1 MSQLDA
7 ATVQHIAKLSRI
19 ELDEIHTPTIQ
30 KELSSILDMVEQMQ
44 AVDTDGIQ
52 PMSHPMDATQ
62 RLRTDAVTELN
73 QRDALMANAPEQQDG
88 LFIVPKVVE

>member
-7 ATVQHIAKLSRI
+7 ATVQHIAKLARI
-19 ELDEIHTPTIQ
+19 ELDETHTPTIQ

-52 PMSHPMDATQ
+52 SMSHPMDATQ
-62 RLRTDAVTELN
+62 RLRPDNVTETD
-73 QRDALMANAPEQQDG
+73 QRDALMANAPEQQSG

>member
-7 ATVQHIAKLSRI
+7 ETVQHIAKLARI
-19 ELDEIHTPTIQ
+19 ELDETHTPTIQ
-30 KELSSILDMVEQMQ
+30 KELSSILDMVEKMQ
-44 AVDTDGIQ
+44 TVDTDGIQ
-52 PMSHPMDATQ
+52 PMSHPMDSIQ
-62 RLRTDAVTELN
+62 RLRADEVTELN

>member
-7 ATVQHIAKLSRI
+7 ATVQRIAKLARI
-19 ELDEIHTPTIQ
+19 ELDDTHTPIIQ

-62 RLRTDAVTELN
+62 CLRTDEVTEPD
-73 QRDALMANAPEQQDG
+73 QRDALMADAPEQQDG

>member
-7 ATVQHIAKLSRI
+7 ATVQHIAKLARI
-19 ELDEIHTPTIQ
+19 ELDETHTPTIQ

-62 RLRTDAVTELN
+62 RLRPDNVTETD
-73 QRDALMANAPEQQDG
+73 QRDALMANAPEQQSG

>member
-7 ATVQHIAKLSRI
+7 ATVQHIAKLARI
-19 ELDEIHTPTIQ
+19 ELDDTHTPTIQ

-62 RLRTDAVTELN
+62 RLRTDEVTEPN

>member
-7 ATVQHIAKLSRI
+7 ATVQHIAKLARI
-19 ELDEIHTPTIQ
+19 ELDETHTPTIQ

-44 AVDTDGIQ
+44 AIDTDGIQ

-62 RLRTDAVTELN
+62 RLRTDVVTEPN